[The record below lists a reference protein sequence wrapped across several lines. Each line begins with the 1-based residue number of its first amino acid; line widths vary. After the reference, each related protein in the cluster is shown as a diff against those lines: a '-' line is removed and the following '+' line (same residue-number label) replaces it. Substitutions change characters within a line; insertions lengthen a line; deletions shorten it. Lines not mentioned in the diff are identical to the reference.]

1 MAQKADQR
9 HEDISRD
16 QHALAVRAQMNAKV
30 SDRDHQPVDEYMPSA
45 FRHFSR
51 RNALIAA
58 LEDLD
63 FESALDV
70 GSSQGFF
77 GAEIGKRFG
86 TEVWSVDLSDLSA
99 RAVHDRYGT
108 PSASADATRLPFKD
122 GCFDLVY
129 STEVIEH
136 VLDPEV
142 MLAEMRRVARRWVV
156 ITTPISQSPD
166 EHEADYE
173 LLDEGHIN
181 NFDPASMRALAG
193 PEARLGSFRCNATF
207 APIAIGGRNLPSPFR
222 DWLYRLDQWAS
233 QRLGNPQRRFKPL
246 RNRDWLVVVPVEG
259 GDQVNEPAWAC
270 PYCRGDLT
278 EREDALVC
286 EREGRRFAFLA
297 AGVPDLFA
305 TGREARG

>member
-1 MAQKADQR
+1 MAQEADQR
-9 HEDISRD
+9 REDISRD

-51 RNALIAA
+51 RIALLAA

-122 GCFDLVY
+122 DCFDLVY

-136 VLDPEV
+136 VLDPEA
-142 MLAEMRRVARRWVV
+142 MLAEMRRVARRWVL

-259 GDQVNEPAWAC
+259 GIRSTSRPGHA
-270 PYCRGDLT
+270 LT
-278 EREDALVC
+278 
-286 EREGRRFAFLA
+286 A
-297 AGVPDLFA
+297 AG
-305 TGREARG
+305 T

>member
-51 RNALIAA
+51 RNALFAA

-122 GCFDLVY
+122 DCFDLVY

-142 MLAEMRRVARRWVV
+142 MLAEIA
-156 ITTPISQSPD
+156 
-166 EHEADYE
+166 A
-173 LLDEGHIN
+173 L
-181 NFDPASMRALAG
+181 LAG
-193 PEARLGSFRCNATF
+193 GS
-207 APIAIGGRNLPSPFR
+207 
-222 DWLYRLDQWAS
+222 
-233 QRLGNPQRRFKPL
+233 
-246 RNRDWLVVVPVEG
+246 
-259 GDQVNEPAWAC
+259 
-270 PYCRGDLT
+270 
-278 EREDALVC
+278 
-286 EREGRRFAFLA
+286 
-297 AGVPDLFA
+297 
-305 TGREARG
+305 